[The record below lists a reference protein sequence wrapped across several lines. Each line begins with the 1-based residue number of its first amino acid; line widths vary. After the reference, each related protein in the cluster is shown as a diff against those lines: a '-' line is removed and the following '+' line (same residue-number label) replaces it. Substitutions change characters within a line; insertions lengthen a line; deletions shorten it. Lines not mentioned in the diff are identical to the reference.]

1 MGLSMTG
8 ISAFFKPIA
17 EELNLTRAVA
27 SLAGGL
33 SRLGGSFEAP
43 LSGYL
48 VDKFGPRWIMLIGIN
63 IFVLGLVLMSFINS
77 AWTYC
82 VAWIIVATG
91 VNFAATVAVDKTLT
105 NWFVKRRGLVIGLK
119 SGLIGV
125 FGAIML
131 PIVAWLIVAVGWR
144 TSFLIWSGV
153 VPAILLPLV
162 WFFVKQQR
170 PEYYGLLPDGAK
182 TESGSA
188 VDTEEM
194 IEKGAQYASE
204 FQETEFTLR
213 QAMKTP
219 AYWLL
224 LIAMAGQGIAM
235 GGFGLHSIP
244 FLTDQGISLTAAG
257 ALMGMMIFF
266 TIPSRT
272 LAGLIAD
279 RLKKTQLQ
287 LLWAAGCLLRAL
299 GIGFFLFSQT
309 TAMIYVFLIL
319 YGIGTGVVA
328 PLDIIVR
335 ARYFGRKAY
344 GSIAGSSSLFTAP
357 FGVVAPI
364 FTGWVYDTTGSYITA
379 LIIFASLFVLT
390 AVLLLFVRSP
400 KPPTDVTDINKFM

>member
-1 MGLSMTG
+1 
-8 ISAFFKPIA
+8 
-17 EELNLTRAVA
+17 
-27 SLAGGL
+27 
-33 SRLGGSFEAP
+33 
-43 LSGYL
+43 
-48 VDKFGPRWIMLIGIN
+48 
-63 IFVLGLVLMSFINS
+63 
-77 AWTYC
+77 
-82 VAWIIVATG
+82 
-91 VNFAATVAVDKTLT
+91 
-105 NWFVKRRGLVIGLK
+105 
-119 SGLIGV
+119 
-125 FGAIML
+125 
-131 PIVAWLIVAVGWR
+131 
-144 TSFLIWSGV
+144 
-153 VPAILLPLV
+153 
-162 WFFVKQQR
+162 
-170 PEYYGLLPDGAK
+170 
-182 TESGSA
+182 
-188 VDTEEM
+188 
-194 IEKGAQYASE
+194 
-204 FQETEFTLR
+204 
-213 QAMKTP
+213 
-219 AYWLL
+219 
-224 LIAMAGQGIAM
+224 M